1 VQYVGG
7 DKNDPEAKLLVTTLD
22 SRVRLYRVA
31 TLSLI
36 CKYKGHVNEGSVVRD
51 RESVSTQIRGVLS
64 PDMNFVACGSEDG
77 SLYVWSKTAPRKGGL
92 FASSRRDRNSSPYQL
107 QLLTA
112 QDKSSHG
119 GIGVGGGGLG
129 DRDTPTAVAFC
140 KSVANGDGG
149 LELCWVVGMFSG
161 ALRVVRATGA
171 LKGGGGGKK

>member
-1 VQYVGG
+1 MQYVGG

-22 SRVRLYRVA
+22 SRVRLYRVT

-36 CKYKGHVNEGSVVRD
+36 CKYKGHVNEGSVLRD

-77 SLYVWSKTAPRKGGL
+77 SLYLWSKTAPRKGGI

-107 QLLTA
+107 QMTV
-112 QDKSSHG
+112 QDRSSRG
-119 GIGVGGGGLG
+119 GTGVGGGGLG
-129 DRDTPTAVAFC
+129 DRDTPTAVAFG
-140 KSVANGDGG
+140 KSVANDEGG

-161 ALRVVRATGA
+161 ELRVVRAAGA